1 MAKKNAIII
10 PIILQ
15 ASTNGTAGATGGE
28 NAPKSSENQQKNP
41 EQKKDPKKAETLA
54 KSAGNAAKAIVAK
67 VAGQTASLALSG
79 YGDLTGNYVQGANIQ
94 TAVKE
99 TASIAAAVS
108 LGPVGIA
115 LYAVDKGVQAFRYES
130 EMRKSEMRSNFAR
143 QRVYGTTKKS

>member
-1 MAKKNAIII
+1 MADKKAIVI
-10 PIILQ
+10 PVTLL
-15 ASTNGTAGATGGE
+15 TYVDGTKGSSGSENDPKSGE
-28 NAPKSSENQQKNP
+28 NQPKNTGK
-41 EQKKDPKKAETLA
+41 KKDPKKAETLA

-67 VAGQTASLALSG
+67 VAGQTLSLAMSG
-79 YGDLTGNYVQGANIQ
+79 YGDITGNYVAGANIQ

-99 TASIAAAVS
+99 ATNLAGAIT
-108 LGPVGIA
+108 LGPAGIA